1 MGRPWD
7 LSVVHS
13 LVVVTVLACVLCDP
27 SSLLS
32 DIPVSKPNE
41 GLSTASDTLAKEG
54 EAISLDGLSVEQL
67 KQAREHAEKR
77 QFEAE
82 VDRMMKIIVNS
93 LYKNKE
99 IFLRELISN
108 ASDALDKIRVL
119 SLTNNEVPDES
130 DEMRI
135 RIKANKDAR
144 TLHIIDTGIGMTE
157 AELTS
162 NLGTIAKSGTSEFLT
177 KISQSSTATEKSD
190 LIGQFG
196 VGFYSSFLV
205 LVVSKSDND
214 DQYIWESN
222 STSFV
227 VYKDPRGNTLK
238 RGTEIVLYLTEE
250 AEDYLQSETLK
261 EVVKKYSQFIDFPIY
276 VWSSRVESQAAEPEE
291 KEESKTADS
300 EASVEEESGKKS
312 ESKTVDKVVW
322 DWVRVNANKP
332 IWKRKPADVTDAE
345 YNDLFR
351 AYSNDNDD
359 PLAKIHF
366 SGEGNVLFSSIL
378 YIPKHLPSNIFQMH
392 STHSDRIKLYVRR
405 VYISDAAD
413 DLLPK
418 YLAFVFGIVDS
429 DELPLNVS
437 REMLQQNKLLK
448 LIKIRLVKKVL
459 QMISELSESQFKNF
473 WKEYSVN
480 IKLGIIDDLP
490 NRTKLS
496 KFLRFWT
503 SNSTENQSS
512 LADYVSRMKNGQED
526 IYYLTASSITEAK
539 SSPFVERLIKK
550 GYEVIYMIDPVDEYM
565 LQSLTEY
572 DKKKL
577 RNVAKGTIEIDK
589 SEEAKTRKEELD
601 KEFKPLLEWFKE
613 NLKEYVDKT
622 ALSERLL
629 NTPCA
634 LVANEFGWSGNMERI
649 MTAQAYQRGGDPSST
664 YYSTMKKVFE
674 INPRHPVMKK
684 LNVLIKTSK
693 DDPTIS
699 HTANLLFDVAVLRSG
714 FSVKNPVAFAERVES
729 VVKKSLDIDQ
739 SELLDEEPE
748 TDEESVTDE
757 VNKESIS
764 NEDST
769 NEKSEASSQIDIHSF
784 TDFYDNENNWK
795 MNKTETNQFSEFNLI
810 TESFEDS
817 ITPSFVTTSDCPTCR
832 RLLGC
837 SSRVHSH
844 QTDRN
849 PKVDQI
855 DNNENDD
862 QDEDEYNESET
873 TGMTN
878 DSGND
883 DDDDD
888 GEDKDDDFGKYLGVR
903 KLMAVKTTTP
913 TTSSKSKS
921 HSETATGHT
930 KNKKVPS
937 KTATHVKTISKT
949 PSSKLSE
956 SSKTKQPKDKP
967 SSSHHQQNQPDKL
980 KSSTLASS
988 KHAEDHH
995 SKKAV
1000 HKTVPSQDKLKT
1012 PVPTNKN
1019 PKQSTQKSKPVR
1031 IIGNINDHDCDGI
1044 PDDIDED
1051 IDNDGLLDRTQDS
1064 DWDGLLNHVDEDDD
1078 NDGIP
1083 DIEDEDSNGD
1093 GIPDCR
1099 SDVSDLKLKVR
1110 YKKKMRKVDSDFD
1123 GVPDDVDGD
1132 DDNDGIPDI
1141 MEDEDKDQIPD
1152 FLGLTRADFLKGVS
1166 TKELNRR
1173 MNKRGWFDHDCDGI
1187 PDNLDPDD
1195 DNDGY
1200 FDSKQD
1206 SDRDGML
1213 NEFDDD
1219 DDNDGIPDSEDL
1231 DANGDGIPDC
1241 IVKDSDGDHI
1251 PDHIDTDDDNDGIPD
1266 LQDPDHPNFDYLRD
1280 SDKDGIP
1287 DTLDMDDDNDG
1298 IPDSMDFDSDGDGS
1312 DDLFQDIDK
1321 DGVPDSVDDDMNND
1335 GIPDH
1340 KQDHDCDG
1348 IPDIVDP
1355 DDDNDGYFDT
1365 KQDSDN
1371 DGLLNE
1377 WDDDDDND
1385 GIPDVDDED
1394 SNGDGIID
1402 CQPHDSDN
1410 DGIPDHIDEDDDND
1424 GIPDQRDPDSM
1435 SFLLYKHKRFLEAI
1449 PAHIARQEANLLNV
1463 DLGDPNDKDCDGI
1476 PDHID
1481 NDLDNDGKI
1490 DRTQDSDMDGLLN
1503 HIDEDDDNDGIP
1515 DVLDP
1520 DANGDGIPDCRRDG
1534 GLHYKLVKSPSGL
1547 IKKVLRIREPTQEEQ
1562 HQAYMVNEAKRK
1574 LIRIRA
1580 KLREPLPK
1588 NTIQAIPSFDFNDN
1602 MNDNPDNHHNV
1613 NEIKSKIKSFNSK
1626 SVQSNINSK
1635 NEHTIKHHPNNKQEN
1650 GGNINS
1656 KKTSIQGV
1664 KSTGSPSLKQSNQQQ
1679 IPIKHIKE
1687 QNTVKLNNK
1696 QQNRKLAESLIPNEN
1711 TDSFYSLNKDILLN
1725 IHDMNDYPDHVSTP
1739 FDNFNDDNDDDDNE
1753 IENDQEVNLADTNLK
1768 SSIFGSFLL
1777 PGAEAGTTNEVTGSN
1792 RKNIKKTKQN
1802 EATQMKKVDK
1812 LKLKEKQKVNENDKR
1827 LHSTKN
1833 KQSCDVHSCQTTKNN
1848 QVKTH
1853 RKSHSI
1859 TNYLSS
1865 HHEDDH
1871 DDEDETSL
1879 DSDGDGIP
1887 DYMEDE
1893 NGDGIPDYLEDDDND
1908 GIPDH
1913 LESDSDGDGIPDYME
1928 DDDGDGIPNYLEDED
1943 ENGIPDYLEN
1953 SKQIKNQGKYKI
1965 NERPVRK
1972 HKNKETRTDDNK
1984 KNIIRYGK
1992 NNNKKIHSQERY
2004 SHHDHLE
2011 DDSDGDG
2018 IPDHQEDEDGDG
2030 IPDYLEDDDGDGIPN
2045 YLETSHLKRA
2055 SKLPKHIDRDGDGIP
2070 DHLEGDSD
2078 GDGIPDHQEDEDGD
2092 GIPDYLE
2099 DDDGDGIPN
2108 YLETSHLKR
2117 ASKLPKHIDRDGDGI
2132 PDHLE
2137 GDSDGDGIPDH
2148 QEDEDGDGIPDYLED
2163 DDGDGIPNYL
2173 ETSHL
2178 KRASKLPKHID
2189 RDGDG
2194 IPDHLEGDSD
2204 GDGIPDHQED
2214 EDGDGIPDYLEDDDG
2229 DGIPNYL
2236 ETSHLKRAS
2245 KLPKHIDRDGDGI
2258 PDHLEGDSDGD
2269 GIPDHQEDEDGD
2281 GIPDYLEDD
2290 DGDGIPNYLE
2300 TSHLKRASKLPKHI
2314 DRDGDGIPDHLEG
2327 DSDGDGIPDHQEDE
2341 DGDGI
2346 PDYLEDDDGDGIPNY
2361 LETSHLKRASKLP
2374 KHIDRDGD
2382 GIPDHLEGDS
2392 DGDGIPDHQEDEDGD
2407 GIPDYLEDDDG
2418 DGIPNYLENNGA
2430 ASIYLNF
2437 LRKSIMN
2444 LKSSDS
2450 KDNVIH
2456 DYLRGYTD
2464 GDGVPDYLRDSDND
2478 GVPDFMEDVDDDGTP
2493 NYIDV
2498 DSTGQ
2503 SLQHTISYKKH
2514 YDVNKNGIPDDLE
2527 SDQDGDG
2534 ILDFMED
2541 SDDDG
2546 IPDYLEDSDNDG
2558 FPNYLDDTFNSKRDI
2573 HLKFEDKNKNGI
2585 PDHLERDSDY
2595 DGVLDYLED
2604 SDRDGIPDYLE
2615 DTDADGTPDYMDED
2629 AVTQFSPRKI
2639 RHRGSGRKFADADRD
2654 GIPDHLEGDINQN
2667 NIIDY
2672 LEDLDNNSIPDYLED
2687 SDKDGIP
2694 DYLDEDANTKFSP
2707 KVLRSLKPARHYADI
2722 DGDYIPD
2729 HLEEDNDG
2737 DGIPDYQ
2744 EDSDSNGIPDYLE
2757 DSDGDGIPDYIDE
2770 DATTQFSPKKY
2781 RELRS
2786 SMKFED
2792 EDGDGI
2798 PDHLQG
2804 DSDGDGILDFLE
2816 DSDGDGLPDYLEDAD
2831 GDGIPDYLD
2840 EDANSQFS
2848 PKHFTDK
2855 NKDGIPD
2862 HLEGDSDGDGIPDYL
2877 EDTDQDGVPDYLE
2890 DSDNDGIPNYL
2901 DNDVVDVEVEAVIEA
2916 YDKDTNNNG
2925 MADYLE
2931 DWDGDGIP
2939 NYLEDEDHD
2948 GIVDFLDKQDNRLL
2962 RRLTKNKKSKFQNPN
2977 DKNANF
2983 IPDHVE
2989 DDLDGNGIPEF
3000 KQDSDGDGIPDY
3012 LDEDYFHHFL
3022 KESKKHTKKKRK
3034 ESKKSS
3040 SKIKA
3045 VPGIPD
3051 SLDHD
3056 ADSDGALKEKVA
3068 DRNNNGVPDNLEM
3081 KDSDNDGI
3089 PDDQG
3094 ISS

>member
-196 VGFYSSFLV
+196 VGFYSSFLVANKV

-589 SEEAKTRKEELD
+589 SEEAKTRKEELE

-684 LNVLIKTSK
+684 LNVLIKTYK

-769 NEKSEASSQIDIHSF
+769 NEKSEAPSQIDIHSF
-784 TDFYDNENNWK
+784 TDFFDNENNWK
-795 MNKTETNQFSEFNLI
+795 MNKTETNQFSEFNHI

-873 TGMTN
+873 TGMIN

-888 GEDKDDDFGKYLGVR
+888 GEDKDDDFGNYLGEKISESKIKSTFRHMRKLEEAKDNDDNGDVDNNAEYNECLSICASRHGKKLDLRHTLNLEDDDSRGEEDEDQLKESTTENKLVHNENKKQLPNLKNIPEIHKNKLKADVKALNKKLQISKDHLVKHNEPKSEKITEVQTTDELDDIDDDSDDSNDDDDDAGGGNKDYEDNIDDDQDDEDEKFADNYSDDNDTTKVLKPGCKKSIQEGQPSINENTNKKLSNDDVEDYDYDDSNDDNDNDDDTNEVGDDNENDNHDVNSQSNDDTSKGKDFKIDQHKNIKTTVDQFEDDEYDETDDFDPDNDIEEESEDDQPEDLDLEISPEEGYEDVDDPDYSDWIEADEELNPNWPGVR

-937 KTATHVKTISKT
+937 KTETHVKTISKT

-1206 SDRDGML
+1206 SDRDGIL

-1219 DDNDGIPDSEDL
+1219 DDNDGIPDSEDP

-1503 HIDEDDDNDGIP
+1503 HVDEDDDNDGIP

-1656 KKTSIQGV
+1656 KKTSIQGI

-1679 IPIKHIKE
+1679 IPTKHIKE

-1696 QQNRKLAESLIPNEN
+1696 QQNRKLAESVIPNEN

-1739 FDNFNDDNDDDDNE
+1739 FDNVNDDDDDDNE

-1777 PGAEAGTTNEVTGSN
+1777 PGAEAGAANEVTGSN
-1792 RKNIKKTKQN
+1792 RKNIKKMKQN

-1812 LKLKEKQKVNENDKR
+1812 LKLKEKQKVR
-1827 LHSTKN
+1827 
-1833 KQSCDVHSCQTTKNN
+1833 
-1848 QVKTH
+1848 
-1853 RKSHSI
+1853 RI
-1859 TNYLSS
+1859 T
-1865 HHEDDH
+1865 
-1871 DDEDETSL
+1871 
-1879 DSDGDGIP
+1879 
-1887 DYMEDE
+1887 
-1893 NGDGIPDYLEDDDND
+1893 
-1908 GIPDH
+1908 
-1913 LESDSDGDGIPDYME
+1913 
-1928 DDDGDGIPNYLEDED
+1928 
-1943 ENGIPDYLEN
+1943 
-1953 SKQIKNQGKYKI
+1953 
-1965 NERPVRK
+1965 
-1972 HKNKETRTDDNK
+1972 
-1984 KNIIRYGK
+1984 
-1992 NNNKKIHSQERY
+1992 
-2004 SHHDHLE
+2004 
-2011 DDSDGDG
+2011 
-2018 IPDHQEDEDGDG
+2018 
-2030 IPDYLEDDDGDGIPN
+2030 
-2045 YLETSHLKRA
+2045 
-2055 SKLPKHIDRDGDGIP
+2055 
-2070 DHLEGDSD
+2070 
-2078 GDGIPDHQEDEDGD
+2078 
-2092 GIPDYLE
+2092 
-2099 DDDGDGIPN
+2099 
-2108 YLETSHLKR
+2108 
-2117 ASKLPKHIDRDGDGI
+2117 
-2132 PDHLE
+2132 
-2137 GDSDGDGIPDH
+2137 
-2148 QEDEDGDGIPDYLED
+2148 
-2163 DDGDGIPNYL
+2163 
-2173 ETSHL
+2173 
-2178 KRASKLPKHID
+2178 
-2189 RDGDG
+2189 
-2194 IPDHLEGDSD
+2194 
-2204 GDGIPDHQED
+2204 
-2214 EDGDGIPDYLEDDDG
+2214 
-2229 DGIPNYL
+2229 
-2236 ETSHLKRAS
+2236 
-2245 KLPKHIDRDGDGI
+2245 
-2258 PDHLEGDSDGD
+2258 
-2269 GIPDHQEDEDGD
+2269 
-2281 GIPDYLEDD
+2281 
-2290 DGDGIPNYLE
+2290 
-2300 TSHLKRASKLPKHI
+2300 
-2314 DRDGDGIPDHLEG
+2314 
-2327 DSDGDGIPDHQEDE
+2327 
-2341 DGDGI
+2341 
-2346 PDYLEDDDGDGIPNY
+2346 
-2361 LETSHLKRASKLP
+2361 
-2374 KHIDRDGD
+2374 
-2382 GIPDHLEGDS
+2382 
-2392 DGDGIPDHQEDEDGD
+2392 
-2407 GIPDYLEDDDG
+2407 
-2418 DGIPNYLENNGA
+2418 
-2430 ASIYLNF
+2430 
-2437 LRKSIMN
+2437 
-2444 LKSSDS
+2444 
-2450 KDNVIH
+2450 
-2456 DYLRGYTD
+2456 
-2464 GDGVPDYLRDSDND
+2464 
-2478 GVPDFMEDVDDDGTP
+2478 
-2493 NYIDV
+2493 
-2498 DSTGQ
+2498 
-2503 SLQHTISYKKH
+2503 
-2514 YDVNKNGIPDDLE
+2514 
-2527 SDQDGDG
+2527 
-2534 ILDFMED
+2534 
-2541 SDDDG
+2541 
-2546 IPDYLEDSDNDG
+2546 
-2558 FPNYLDDTFNSKRDI
+2558 
-2573 HLKFEDKNKNGI
+2573 
-2585 PDHLERDSDY
+2585 
-2595 DGVLDYLED
+2595 
-2604 SDRDGIPDYLE
+2604 
-2615 DTDADGTPDYMDED
+2615 
-2629 AVTQFSPRKI
+2629 
-2639 RHRGSGRKFADADRD
+2639 
-2654 GIPDHLEGDINQN
+2654 
-2667 NIIDY
+2667 
-2672 LEDLDNNSIPDYLED
+2672 
-2687 SDKDGIP
+2687 
-2694 DYLDEDANTKFSP
+2694 
-2707 KVLRSLKPARHYADI
+2707 
-2722 DGDYIPD
+2722 
-2729 HLEEDNDG
+2729 
-2737 DGIPDYQ
+2737 
-2744 EDSDSNGIPDYLE
+2744 
-2757 DSDGDGIPDYIDE
+2757 
-2770 DATTQFSPKKY
+2770 
-2781 RELRS
+2781 
-2786 SMKFED
+2786 
-2792 EDGDGI
+2792 
-2798 PDHLQG
+2798 
-2804 DSDGDGILDFLE
+2804 
-2816 DSDGDGLPDYLEDAD
+2816 
-2831 GDGIPDYLD
+2831 
-2840 EDANSQFS
+2840 
-2848 PKHFTDK
+2848 
-2855 NKDGIPD
+2855 
-2862 HLEGDSDGDGIPDYL
+2862 
-2877 EDTDQDGVPDYLE
+2877 
-2890 DSDNDGIPNYL
+2890 
-2901 DNDVVDVEVEAVIEA
+2901 
-2916 YDKDTNNNG
+2916 
-2925 MADYLE
+2925 
-2931 DWDGDGIP
+2931 
-2939 NYLEDEDHD
+2939 
-2948 GIVDFLDKQDNRLL
+2948 
-2962 RRLTKNKKSKFQNPN
+2962 
-2977 DKNANF
+2977 
-2983 IPDHVE
+2983 
-2989 DDLDGNGIPEF
+2989 
-3000 KQDSDGDGIPDY
+3000 
-3012 LDEDYFHHFL
+3012 
-3022 KESKKHTKKKRK
+3022 
-3034 ESKKSS
+3034 
-3040 SKIKA
+3040 
-3045 VPGIPD
+3045 
-3051 SLDHD
+3051 
-3056 ADSDGALKEKVA
+3056 
-3068 DRNNNGVPDNLEM
+3068 
-3081 KDSDNDGI
+3081 
-3089 PDDQG
+3089 
-3094 ISS
+3094 

>member
-7 LSVVHS
+7 LSLVLS
-13 LVVVTVLACVLCDP
+13 LVVVTVLACVFCDP

-32 DIPVSKPNE
+32 DIPVSRPNE
-41 GLSTASDTLAKEG
+41 GLSTASDTLTKEG

-108 ASDALDKIRVL
+108 ASDALDKVRVL
-119 SLTNNEVPDES
+119 SLTNNEMLNES
-130 DEMRI
+130 DEMSI

-177 KISQSSTATEKSD
+177 KIAQTNTASEKSD

-205 LVVSKSDND
+205 ANKVLVVSKSDND
-214 DQYIWESN
+214 DQHIWESN

-250 AEDYLQSETLK
+250 AEDYLQPETLK
-261 EVVKKYSQFIDFPIY
+261 EVVKKYSQFINFPIY
-276 VWSSRVESQAAEPEE
+276 VWSSRVESKVVDTEE
-291 KEESKTADS
+291 KEDSKTADS

-312 ESKTVDKVVW
+312 EGKTVENVVW

-332 IWKRKPADVTDAE
+332 IWKRKPTDVTDKE
-345 YNDLFR
+345 YNELFR

-366 SGEGNVLFSSIL
+366 SGEGDVLFSSIL
-378 YIPKHLPSNIFQMH
+378 YIPKHPPTNIFQMH
-392 STHSDRIKLYVRR
+392 NTHSDRIKLYVRR
-405 VYISDAAD
+405 VYISDAAE

-448 LIKIRLVKKVL
+448 MIKKRLVKKVI

-526 IYYLTASSITEAK
+526 IYYLTAASIAEAK

-577 RNVAKGTIEIDK
+577 RNVAKGTIELDK
-589 SEEAKTRKEELD
+589 SEEAKTRKEELE

-622 ALSERLL
+622 ALSERLS

-649 MTAQAYQRGGDPSST
+649 MTAQAYQRGGDASST

-684 LNVLIKTSK
+684 LNVLIKTNK

-739 SELLDEEPE
+739 NELLDEEPE
-748 TDEESVTDE
+748 TDESEKSVTDE

-769 NEKSEASSQIDIHSF
+769 KEKSEASSQIDIHGV
-784 TDFYDNENNWK
+784 TEFYDNENNWTL
-795 MNKTETNQFSEFNLI
+795 NKTETNQFLEDNQI
-810 TESFEDS
+810 IESFENN
-817 ITPSFVTTSDCPTCR
+817 ITPDLLITSDCPTCR

-837 SSRVHSH
+837 SSRIHGH

-849 PKVDQI
+849 SKVDQI
-855 DNNENDD
+855 DNNVDD
-862 QDEDEYNESET
+862 DKDEDDYNESET
-873 TGMTN
+873 TEMTN
-878 DSGND
+878 DSDNDD

-888 GEDKDDDFGKYLGVR
+888 GEDKDDDPRNYLGVR
-903 KLMAVKTTTP
+903 KLMAVKTTT
-913 TTSSKSKS
+913 TTPSKSKS
-921 HSETATGHT
+921 HSETTNGHT
-930 KNKKVPS
+930 KNKKVSS
-937 KTATHVKTISKT
+937 KTATNVKTISKT

-956 SSKTKQPKDKP
+956 NSKTKQSKDKP
-967 SSSHHQQNQPDKL
+967 SSTHHQQNQPDKL
-980 KSSTLASS
+980 KSSTLTSS
-988 KHAEDHH
+988 KHTEDHH
-995 SKKAV
+995 SKKAA

-1012 PVPTNKN
+1012 PVTTNTNSKS
-1019 PKQSTQKSKPVR
+1019 STQKPKPAR

-1083 DIEDEDSNGD
+1083 DIEDEDANGD

-1110 YKKKMRKVDSDFD
+1110 YKKKMRKIDSDFD

-1152 FLGLTRADFLKGVS
+1152 FLGLTRAD
-1166 TKELNRR
+1166 
-1173 MNKRGWFDHDCDGI
+1173 
-1187 PDNLDPDD
+1187 
-1195 DNDGY
+1195 Y
-1200 FDSKQD
+1200 
-1206 SDRDGML
+1206 SDRDGIL

-1219 DDNDGIPDSEDL
+1219 DDNDGIPDSEDP
-1231 DANGDGIPDC
+1231 DSNGDGIPDC
-1241 IVKDSDGDHI
+1241 IV
-1251 PDHIDTDDDNDGIPD
+1251 
-1266 LQDPDHPNFDYLRD
+1266 
-1280 SDKDGIP
+1280 KDGIP

-1365 KQDSDN
+1365 KQGFQRWSSLDRLIN
-1371 DGLLNE
+1371 AIMKILVRT
-1377 WDDDDDND
+1377 
-1385 GIPDVDDED
+1385 VDDED

-1503 HIDEDDDNDGIP
+1503 HVDEDDDNDGIP

-1562 HQAYMVNEAKRK
+1562 HQAYIVNEAKRK

-1602 MNDNPDNHHNV
+1602 MNDNPDHHNNQHQNA
-1613 NEIKSKIKSFNSK
+1613 NELKSKTKSVNSK

-1635 NEHTIKHHPNNKQEN
+1635 NQNNIKHNSNNKQEN
-1650 GGNINS
+1650 GGNQNS
-1656 KKTSIQGV
+1656 KKTSKEGI

-1679 IPIKHIKE
+1679 LPIKHVKE

-1696 QQNRKLAESLIPNEN
+1696 QQNRKLAESFTPNEN
-1711 TDSFYSLNKDILLN
+1711 TDSFYSLNEDILLN
-1725 IHDMNDYPDHVSTP
+1725 IHDMNHDDDHVTTP
-1739 FDNFNDDNDDDDNE
+1739 LDNVNDDDDDDG

-1768 SSIFGSFLL
+1768 TSIFGSFLL
-1777 PGAEAGTTNEVTGSN
+1777 PGAEASTTDEVTGLHK
-1792 RKNIKKTKQN
+1792 KNIKKMKQN
-1802 EATQMKKVDK
+1802 EAIKMKPTDK
-1812 LKLKEKQKVNENDKR
+1812 LKSKEKQKVNVNNKR
-1827 LHSTKN
+1827 LHSAKN

-1848 QVKTH
+1848 QQKKIH

-1859 TNYLSS
+1859 TNYLSR
-1865 HHEDDH
+1865 HDEGDH

-1928 DDDGDGIPNYLEDED
+1928 DDDGDGVPNYLEDED
-1943 ENGIPDYLEN
+1943 E
-1953 SKQIKNQGKYKI
+1953 
-1965 NERPVRK
+1965 
-1972 HKNKETRTDDNK
+1972 
-1984 KNIIRYGK
+1984 
-1992 NNNKKIHSQERY
+1992 
-2004 SHHDHLE
+2004 
-2011 DDSDGDG
+2011 
-2018 IPDHQEDEDGDG
+2018 DG
-2030 IPDYLEDDDGDGIPN
+2030 IPDYMENCKNSKNKDDDD
-2045 YLETSHLKRA
+2045 
-2055 SKLPKHIDRDGDGIP
+2055 
-2070 DHLEGDSD
+2070 
-2078 GDGIPDHQEDEDGD
+2078 
-2092 GIPDYLE
+2092 
-2099 DDDGDGIPN
+2099 
-2108 YLETSHLKR
+2108 
-2117 ASKLPKHIDRDGDGI
+2117 
-2132 PDHLE
+2132 
-2137 GDSDGDGIPDH
+2137 
-2148 QEDEDGDGIPDYLED
+2148 
-2163 DDGDGIPNYL
+2163 
-2173 ETSHL
+2173 
-2178 KRASKLPKHID
+2178 
-2189 RDGDG
+2189 
-2194 IPDHLEGDSD
+2194 
-2204 GDGIPDHQED
+2204 
-2214 EDGDGIPDYLEDDDG
+2214 
-2229 DGIPNYL
+2229 
-2236 ETSHLKRAS
+2236 
-2245 KLPKHIDRDGDGI
+2245 
-2258 PDHLEGDSDGD
+2258 
-2269 GIPDHQEDEDGD
+2269 
-2281 GIPDYLEDD
+2281 
-2290 DGDGIPNYLE
+2290 
-2300 TSHLKRASKLPKHI
+2300 
-2314 DRDGDGIPDHLEG
+2314 
-2327 DSDGDGIPDHQEDE
+2327 
-2341 DGDGI
+2341 
-2346 PDYLEDDDGDGIPNY
+2346 
-2361 LETSHLKRASKLP
+2361 
-2374 KHIDRDGD
+2374 
-2382 GIPDHLEGDS
+2382 
-2392 DGDGIPDHQEDEDGD
+2392 
-2407 GIPDYLEDDDG
+2407 
-2418 DGIPNYLENNGA
+2418 
-2430 ASIYLNF
+2430 
-2437 LRKSIMN
+2437 
-2444 LKSSDS
+2444 
-2450 KDNVIH
+2450 
-2456 DYLRGYTD
+2456 
-2464 GDGVPDYLRDSDND
+2464 DND
-2478 GVPDFMEDVDDDGTP
+2478 GV
-2493 NYIDV
+2493 
-2498 DSTGQ
+2498 
-2503 SLQHTISYKKH
+2503 K
-2514 YDVNKNGIPDDLE
+2514 
-2527 SDQDGDG
+2527 
-2534 ILDFMED
+2534 
-2541 SDDDG
+2541 
-2546 IPDYLEDSDNDG
+2546 DY
-2558 FPNYLDDTFNSKRDI
+2558 
-2573 HLKFEDKNKNGI
+2573 HEDKNVNQKLDI
-2585 PDHLERDSDY
+2585 LEAK
-2595 DGVLDYLED
+2595 
-2604 SDRDGIPDYLE
+2604 
-2615 DTDADGTPDYMDED
+2615 DT
-2629 AVTQFSPRKI
+2629 
-2639 RHRGSGRKFADADRD
+2639 
-2654 GIPDHLEGDINQN
+2654 
-2667 NIIDY
+2667 
-2672 LEDLDNNSIPDYLED
+2672 
-2687 SDKDGIP
+2687 
-2694 DYLDEDANTKFSP
+2694 
-2707 KVLRSLKPARHYADI
+2707 
-2722 DGDYIPD
+2722 
-2729 HLEEDNDG
+2729 
-2737 DGIPDYQ
+2737 
-2744 EDSDSNGIPDYLE
+2744 
-2757 DSDGDGIPDYIDE
+2757 
-2770 DATTQFSPKKY
+2770 
-2781 RELRS
+2781 
-2786 SMKFED
+2786 
-2792 EDGDGI
+2792 
-2798 PDHLQG
+2798 
-2804 DSDGDGILDFLE
+2804 
-2816 DSDGDGLPDYLEDAD
+2816 D

-2840 EDANSQFS
+2840 D
-2848 PKHFTDK
+2848 D
-2855 NKDGIPD
+2855 D
-2862 HLEGDSDGDGIPDYL
+2862 DGDGIPDC
-2877 EDTDQDGVPDYLE
+2877 DDDD
-2890 DSDNDGIPNYL
+2890 D
-2901 DNDVVDVEVEAVIEA
+2901 
-2916 YDKDTNNNG
+2916 
-2925 MADYLE
+2925 
-2931 DWDGDGIP
+2931 DGDGI
-2939 NYLEDEDHD
+2939 LDTDEDE
-2948 GIVDFLDKQDNRLL
+2948 NR
-2962 RRLTKNKKSKFQNPN
+2962 NK
-2977 DKNANF
+2977 
-2983 IPDHVE
+2983 IPDHLETE
-2989 DDLDGNGIPEF
+2989 DTDGDGIIDLLDTDDDNDDIPDYLDS
-3000 KQDSDGDGIPDY
+3000 DSDGDGTD
-3012 LDEDYFHHFL
+3012 D
-3022 KESKKHTKKKRK
+3022 KKHDRDRHKTTNSKETDKKNKETKTIAHSSSPKSQPQGH
-3034 ESKKSS
+3034 SKSKSS
-3040 SKIKA
+3040 PRKTKE
-3045 VPGIPD
+3045 
-3051 SLDHD
+3051 DHD
-3056 ADSDGALKEKVA
+3056 NEDSSI
-3068 DRNNNGVPDNLEM
+3068 N
-3081 KDSDNDGI
+3081 SDND
-3089 PDDQG
+3089 DDDDNNEDEDDDDG
-3094 ISS
+3094 ENDGKPMTKTRSIVLSILKRIENIFGVEDDDSGHDTEEDDSLEEIHDH

>member
-13 LVVVTVLACVLCDP
+13 LVVATVLACVLCDP

-32 DIPVSKPNE
+32 DIPVSRPNE

-119 SLTNNEVPDES
+119 SLTNNEVLNES
-130 DEMRI
+130 DEMSI

-177 KISQSSTATEKSD
+177 KIAQTNTATEKSD

-205 LVVSKSDND
+205 ANKVLVVSKSDND
-214 DQYIWESN
+214 DQHIWESN

-250 AEDYLQSETLK
+250 AEDYLQPETLK
-261 EVVKKYSQFIDFPIY
+261 EVVKKYSQFINFPIY
-276 VWSSRVESQAAEPEE
+276 VWSSRVESQVVEPEE
-291 KEESKTADS
+291 QEESKTADS

-332 IWKRKPADVTDAE
+332 IWKRKPADVTDEE

-366 SGEGNVLFSSIL
+366 SGEGDVLFSSIL

-448 LIKIRLVKKVL
+448 MIKKRLVKKVI
-459 QMISELSESQFKNF
+459 QMISELPESQFKNF

-577 RNVAKGTIEIDK
+577 RNVAKGTIELDK
-589 SEEAKTRKEELD
+589 SEEAKTRKEELE

-622 ALSERLL
+622 ALSERLS

-649 MTAQAYQRGGDPSST
+649 MTAQAYQRGGDPSSN

-684 LNVLIKTSK
+684 LNVLIKTNK

-739 SELLDEEPE
+739 NELLDEEPE
-748 TDEESVTDE
+748 TDEESVKEE
-757 VNKESIS
+757 VNKESTS

-769 NEKSEASSQIDIHSF
+769 DEKSEASSQIDIHSL
-784 TDFYDNENNWK
+784 TDFYDNENYWK
-795 MNKTETNQFSEFNLI
+795 MNKTETNQFLESNQI
-810 TESFEDS
+810 IESFENS

-844 QTDRN
+844 QTNRN
-849 PKVDQI
+849 SKVDQI

-862 QDEDEYNESET
+862 NDEDDYNESET

-878 DSGND
+878 DSNN

-888 GEDKDDDFGKYLGVR
+888 GEDEDDDFGNYLGEKISESKIKSTFRHMRKLEESKDNDDNGDIDNNTEYNECLSICAYRHGKKLDLRHTPNLEDDSKGEEDEDQLKESTTENKLVQNENKKQLPNLKNIPEIHKNKLEADVKALNEKLQISKDHLVKHNEPKSEKITKVQNTDELDDIDEDDNDDSNDDDNNDYKDDIDVDQDDEDEKFVDNYSNDNDKQDTIKVLKPGCKKSIQKGQLSIDDNTNKKLSNNDVEDYDYDDSNDDDNNDNDDEDIDEVGEDNENDNHDVNSQSNDVPSKGKDFNIDQHKNIKTTVDQYEDDEYDETDDDFDPDNDIEEESEDDQPEDLDLEISPEEGYEDVDDPDYSDWIEADEELNPNWPGVR

-913 TTSSKSKS
+913 TASSKSKS
-921 HSETATGHT
+921 HLETATGHT

-949 PSSKLSE
+949 SSKLSE
-956 SSKTKQPKDKP
+956 SSKTKQSKDKP
-967 SSSHHQQNQPDKL
+967 STHHQQNQPDKL

-995 SKKAV
+995 SKKAA
-1000 HKTVPSQDKLKT
+1000 HKTVPSQDKSKT
-1012 PVPTNKN
+1012 SVPTNTNSKS
-1019 PKQSTQKSKPVR
+1019 PPQKSKPVR
-1031 IIGNINDHDCDGI
+1031 VIGNINDHDCDGI

-1083 DIEDEDSNGD
+1083 DIEDEDANGD

-1206 SDRDGML
+1206 SDRDGIL

-1231 DANGDGIPDC
+1231 DSNGDGTPDC

-1280 SDKDGIP
+1280 SDRDGIP

-1520 DANGDGIPDCRRDG
+1520 DANGDGVPDCRRDG

-1588 NTIQAIPSFDFNDN
+1588 NTIQEIPSFDFNDN
-1602 MNDNPDNHHNV
+1602 MNDNPDNHNV
-1613 NEIKSKIKSFNSK
+1613 DEIKSKIKSFNSK

-1635 NEHTIKHHPNNKQEN
+1635 NEHTIKHSPNNKQEN
-1650 GGNINS
+1650 GGSINS
-1656 KKTSIQGV
+1656 KKASIQGI

-1687 QNTVKLNNK
+1687 QNTVKSNNK
-1696 QQNRKLAESLIPNEN
+1696 QQNRKLAESLTSNEN

-1725 IHDMNDYPDHVSTP
+1725 IHDINDYPDHVSAP
-1739 FDNFNDDNDDDDNE
+1739 FDNVDDDDDDNE

-1768 SSIFGSFLL
+1768 TSIFGSFLL
-1777 PGAEAGTTNEVTGSN
+1777 PGAEAGTADEVTGLHK
-1792 RKNIKKTKQN
+1792 KNIKKMKQN
-1802 EATQMKKVDK
+1802 EATQTKQVDK

-1833 KQSCDVHSCQTTKNN
+1833 KQSCDVHSCQPTKNN
-1848 QVKTH
+1848 QQMKTH

-1859 TNYLSS
+1859 TNYLSR
-1865 HHEDDH
+1865 HDEDDH

-1943 ENGIPDYLEN
+1943 
-1953 SKQIKNQGKYKI
+1953 
-1965 NERPVRK
+1965 
-1972 HKNKETRTDDNK
+1972 
-1984 KNIIRYGK
+1984 
-1992 NNNKKIHSQERY
+1992 
-2004 SHHDHLE
+2004 
-2011 DDSDGDG
+2011 
-2018 IPDHQEDEDGDG
+2018 GDG
-2030 IPDYLEDDDGDGIPN
+2030 IPDYLEN
-2045 YLETSHLKRA
+2045 CK
-2055 SKLPKHIDRDGDGIP
+2055 
-2070 DHLEGDSD
+2070 
-2078 GDGIPDHQEDEDGD
+2078 
-2092 GIPDYLE
+2092 
-2099 DDDGDGIPN
+2099 
-2108 YLETSHLKR
+2108 
-2117 ASKLPKHIDRDGDGI
+2117 
-2132 PDHLE
+2132 
-2137 GDSDGDGIPDH
+2137 
-2148 QEDEDGDGIPDYLED
+2148 
-2163 DDGDGIPNYL
+2163 
-2173 ETSHL
+2173 
-2178 KRASKLPKHID
+2178 
-2189 RDGDG
+2189 
-2194 IPDHLEGDSD
+2194 
-2204 GDGIPDHQED
+2204 
-2214 EDGDGIPDYLEDDDG
+2214 
-2229 DGIPNYL
+2229 
-2236 ETSHLKRAS
+2236 
-2245 KLPKHIDRDGDGI
+2245 
-2258 PDHLEGDSDGD
+2258 
-2269 GIPDHQEDEDGD
+2269 
-2281 GIPDYLEDD
+2281 
-2290 DGDGIPNYLE
+2290 
-2300 TSHLKRASKLPKHI
+2300 
-2314 DRDGDGIPDHLEG
+2314 
-2327 DSDGDGIPDHQEDE
+2327 
-2341 DGDGI
+2341 
-2346 PDYLEDDDGDGIPNY
+2346 
-2361 LETSHLKRASKLP
+2361 
-2374 KHIDRDGD
+2374 
-2382 GIPDHLEGDS
+2382 
-2392 DGDGIPDHQEDEDGD
+2392 
-2407 GIPDYLEDDDG
+2407 
-2418 DGIPNYLENNGA
+2418 
-2430 ASIYLNF
+2430 
-2437 LRKSIMN
+2437 
-2444 LKSSDS
+2444 
-2450 KDNVIH
+2450 
-2456 DYLRGYTD
+2456 
-2464 GDGVPDYLRDSDND
+2464 
-2478 GVPDFMEDVDDDGTP
+2478 
-2493 NYIDV
+2493 
-2498 DSTGQ
+2498 
-2503 SLQHTISYKKH
+2503 
-2514 YDVNKNGIPDDLE
+2514 
-2527 SDQDGDG
+2527 
-2534 ILDFMED
+2534 
-2541 SDDDG
+2541 
-2546 IPDYLEDSDNDG
+2546 
-2558 FPNYLDDTFNSKRDI
+2558 NSK
-2573 HLKFEDKNKNGI
+2573 
-2585 PDHLERDSDY
+2585 
-2595 DGVLDYLED
+2595 
-2604 SDRDGIPDYLE
+2604 
-2615 DTDADGTPDYMDED
+2615 
-2629 AVTQFSPRKI
+2629 
-2639 RHRGSGRKFADADRD
+2639 
-2654 GIPDHLEGDINQN
+2654 NQ
-2667 NIIDY
+2667 
-2672 LEDLDNNSIPDYLED
+2672 
-2687 SDKDGIP
+2687 
-2694 DYLDEDANTKFSP
+2694 
-2707 KVLRSLKPARHYADI
+2707 
-2722 DGDYIPD
+2722 
-2729 HLEEDNDG
+2729 
-2737 DGIPDYQ
+2737 
-2744 EDSDSNGIPDYLE
+2744 
-2757 DSDGDGIPDYIDE
+2757 
-2770 DATTQFSPKKY
+2770 
-2781 RELRS
+2781 
-2786 SMKFED
+2786 
-2792 EDGDGI
+2792 
-2798 PDHLQG
+2798 
-2804 DSDGDGILDFLE
+2804 
-2816 DSDGDGLPDYLEDAD
+2816 
-2831 GDGIPDYLD
+2831 
-2840 EDANSQFS
+2840 
-2848 PKHFTDK
+2848 
-2855 NKDGIPD
+2855 
-2862 HLEGDSDGDGIPDYL
+2862 
-2877 EDTDQDGVPDYLE
+2877 
-2890 DSDNDGIPNYL
+2890 
-2901 DNDVVDVEVEAVIEA
+2901 
-2916 YDKDTNNNG
+2916 
-2925 MADYLE
+2925 
-2931 DWDGDGIP
+2931 
-2939 NYLEDEDHD
+2939 
-2948 GIVDFLDKQDNRLL
+2948 
-2962 RRLTKNKKSKFQNPN
+2962 
-2977 DKNANF
+2977 
-2983 IPDHVE
+2983 
-2989 DDLDGNGIPEF
+2989 
-3000 KQDSDGDGIPDY
+3000 
-3012 LDEDYFHHFL
+3012 
-3022 KESKKHTKKKRK
+3022 
-3034 ESKKSS
+3034 
-3040 SKIKA
+3040 
-3045 VPGIPD
+3045 
-3051 SLDHD
+3051 
-3056 ADSDGALKEKVA
+3056 VA
-3068 DRNNNGVPDNLEM
+3068 DRNNNGIPDNLEM

-3089 PDDQG
+3089 IDLYDDDDDNDGIPDDQDDDDDNDG
-3094 ISS
+3094 IKDYHEDQNGNQKLDILEAKDTDGDGIPDYLDDDDDGDGIPDCDDDDDDGDGILDIDEDENRNKIPDHLETEDTDGDGVIDLLDTDDDNDNIPDYLDSDSDGDGIDDKKQDRNRHKTTNPKETIKKNKETKTMVHSSSPKSQLPGHSKSKALPKKTTQDYDNEDSEKTDDDYNNKKLSKKKDSGINSDNDDDDDNDEDEDDDDEADDSKPMTKTRSIVLSILKRIENIFGVEDDDGDHDAEEDDSHEEIHDH

>member
-7 LSVVHS
+7 LSLVLS
-13 LVVVTVLACVLCDP
+13 LVVVTVLACVFCDP

-32 DIPVSKPNE
+32 DIPVSRPNE
-41 GLSTASDTLAKEG
+41 GLSTASDTLTKEG

-108 ASDALDKIRVL
+108 ASDALDKVRVL
-119 SLTNNEVPDES
+119 SLTNNEMLNES
-130 DEMRI
+130 DEMSI
-135 RIKANKDAR
+135 RIKANKDSR

-177 KISQSSTATEKSD
+177 KIAQTNTASEKSD

-205 LVVSKSDND
+205 ANKVLVVSKSDND
-214 DQYIWESN
+214 DQHIWESN

-250 AEDYLQSETLK
+250 AEDYLQPETLK
-261 EVVKKYSQFIDFPIY
+261 EVVKKYSQFINFPIY
-276 VWSSRVESQAAEPEE
+276 VWSSRVESKVVDTEE
-291 KEESKTADS
+291 KEDSKTADS

-312 ESKTVDKVVW
+312 EGKTVENVVW

-332 IWKRKPADVTDAE
+332 IWKRKPADVTDEE
-345 YNDLFR
+345 YNELFR

-366 SGEGNVLFSSIL
+366 SGEGDVLFSSIL
-378 YIPKHLPSNIFQMH
+378 YIPKHPPTNIFQMH
-392 STHSDRIKLYVRR
+392 NTHNDRIKLYVRR
-405 VYISDAAD
+405 VYISDAAE

-448 LIKIRLVKKVL
+448 MIKKRLVKKVI

-526 IYYLTASSITEAK
+526 IYYLTAASITEAK

-550 GYEVIYMIDPVDEYM
+550 GYEVIYMVDPVDEYM

-577 RNVAKGTIEIDK
+577 RNVAKGTIELDK
-589 SEEAKTRKEELD
+589 SEEAKTRKEELE

-622 ALSERLL
+622 ALSERLS

-649 MTAQAYQRGGDPSST
+649 MTAQAYQRGGDASST

-684 LNVLIKTSK
+684 LNVLIKTNK

-739 SELLDEEPE
+739 NELLDEEPE
-748 TDEESVTDE
+748 TDESEKSVTDE

-769 NEKSEASSQIDIHSF
+769 KEKSEASSQIDIHGV
-784 TDFYDNENNWK
+784 TEFYDNENNWTL
-795 MNKTETNQFSEFNLI
+795 NKTETNQFLEDNQI
-810 TESFEDS
+810 IESFENN
-817 ITPSFVTTSDCPTCR
+817 ITPDLLITSDCPTCR

-849 PKVDQI
+849 SKVDQI
-855 DNNENDD
+855 DN
-862 QDEDEYNESET
+862 DEDDDKDEDDYNESET
-873 TGMTN
+873 TEMTN
-878 DSGND
+878 DSDNDDDDDEEDKDDDPGNYLGEKISESKIKSTFRHMRKLEESKDNDNNGDVENNTGYHECLSICASRHGKKLYLRHTPNSEDDDSKGEDEDQLKVSTLVSTTENKLVHNENKKQLSNLKNIPEIHKNKLEADVKTLNNKLQISKEQHVKYNEPESEKFKNIQKSDELYDIDEDDNDDSNDDDND

-888 GEDKDDDFGKYLGVR
+888 DGNKDHEDDADDDQEDENEKLADNYSDDNDKHHTNKVLKPGYKKFIQNGQPPLHKTTKKKLSNDDVEDYDYDDSNDDDNNDDDDGDDDTDEIDDDNENDDDDVHNQSNDVTSNKKVSKIDQHKNIKTTVDQFEDDEYDETDDLDPDNDIEEESEDDQPEDLDLEISPEEGYEDVDDPDYSDWIEADEELNPNWPGVR
-903 KLMAVKTTTP
+903 KLMAVKTTT
-913 TTSSKSKS
+913 TTPSKSKS
-921 HSETATGHT
+921 HSETTNGHT

-937 KTATHVKTISKT
+937 KTATNVKTISKT

-956 SSKTKQPKDKP
+956 NSKTKQSKDKP
-967 SSSHHQQNQPDKL
+967 SSTHHQQNQPDKL
-980 KSSTLASS
+980 KSSTLTSS
-988 KHAEDHH
+988 KHTEDHH
-995 SKKAV
+995 SKKAA

-1012 PVPTNKN
+1012 PVTTNTNSKS
-1019 PKQSTQKSKPVR
+1019 STQKPKPAR

-1064 DWDGLLNHVDEDDD
+1064 DWDGLLNHIDEDDD

-1083 DIEDEDSNGD
+1083 DIEDEDANGD

-1110 YKKKMRKVDSDFD
+1110 YKKKMRKIDSDFD

-1132 DDNDGIPDI
+1132 DDDDGIPDI

-1206 SDRDGML
+1206 SDRDGIL

-1219 DDNDGIPDSEDL
+1219 DDNDGIPDSEDP
-1231 DANGDGIPDC
+1231 DSNGDGIPDC

-1503 HIDEDDDNDGIP
+1503 HVDEDDDNDGIP

-1562 HQAYMVNEAKRK
+1562 HQAYIVNEAKRK

-1602 MNDNPDNHHNV
+1602 MNDNPDHHNNQHHNV
-1613 NEIKSKIKSFNSK
+1613 NELKSKTKSVNSK

-1635 NEHTIKHHPNNKQEN
+1635 NQNNIKHNSNNKQEN
-1650 GGNINS
+1650 GGNQNS
-1656 KKTSIQGV
+1656 KKTSKQGI

-1679 IPIKHIKE
+1679 LPIKHVKE

-1696 QQNRKLAESLIPNEN
+1696 QQNRKLAESFTPNEN
-1711 TDSFYSLNKDILLN
+1711 TDSFYSLNEDILLN
-1725 IHDMNDYPDHVSTP
+1725 IHDMNHDDDHVTTP
-1739 FDNFNDDNDDDDNE
+1739 LDNVNDDDDDDG

-1768 SSIFGSFLL
+1768 TSIFGSFLL
-1777 PGAEAGTTNEVTGSN
+1777 PGAEASTTDEVTGLHK
-1792 RKNIKKTKQN
+1792 KNIKKTKQN
-1802 EATQMKKVDK
+1802 EAIKMKPTDK
-1812 LKLKEKQKVNENDKR
+1812 LKSKEKQKVNVNNKR
-1827 LHSTKN
+1827 LHSAKN

-1848 QVKTH
+1848 QQEKIH

-1859 TNYLSS
+1859 TNYLSR
-1865 HHEDDH
+1865 HDEGDH

-1928 DDDGDGIPNYLEDED
+1928 DDDGDGVPNYLEDED
-1943 ENGIPDYLEN
+1943 E
-1953 SKQIKNQGKYKI
+1953 
-1965 NERPVRK
+1965 
-1972 HKNKETRTDDNK
+1972 
-1984 KNIIRYGK
+1984 
-1992 NNNKKIHSQERY
+1992 
-2004 SHHDHLE
+2004 
-2011 DDSDGDG
+2011 
-2018 IPDHQEDEDGDG
+2018 DG
-2030 IPDYLEDDDGDGIPN
+2030 IPDYM
-2045 YLETSHLKRA
+2045 
-2055 SKLPKHIDRDGDGIP
+2055 
-2070 DHLEGDSD
+2070 
-2078 GDGIPDHQEDEDGD
+2078 
-2092 GIPDYLE
+2092 
-2099 DDDGDGIPN
+2099 
-2108 YLETSHLKR
+2108 
-2117 ASKLPKHIDRDGDGI
+2117 
-2132 PDHLE
+2132 
-2137 GDSDGDGIPDH
+2137 
-2148 QEDEDGDGIPDYLED
+2148 
-2163 DDGDGIPNYL
+2163 
-2173 ETSHL
+2173 
-2178 KRASKLPKHID
+2178 
-2189 RDGDG
+2189 
-2194 IPDHLEGDSD
+2194 
-2204 GDGIPDHQED
+2204 
-2214 EDGDGIPDYLEDDDG
+2214 
-2229 DGIPNYL
+2229 
-2236 ETSHLKRAS
+2236 
-2245 KLPKHIDRDGDGI
+2245 
-2258 PDHLEGDSDGD
+2258 
-2269 GIPDHQEDEDGD
+2269 
-2281 GIPDYLEDD
+2281 
-2290 DGDGIPNYLE
+2290 
-2300 TSHLKRASKLPKHI
+2300 
-2314 DRDGDGIPDHLEG
+2314 
-2327 DSDGDGIPDHQEDE
+2327 
-2341 DGDGI
+2341 
-2346 PDYLEDDDGDGIPNY
+2346 
-2361 LETSHLKRASKLP
+2361 
-2374 KHIDRDGD
+2374 
-2382 GIPDHLEGDS
+2382 
-2392 DGDGIPDHQEDEDGD
+2392 
-2407 GIPDYLEDDDG
+2407 
-2418 DGIPNYLENNGA
+2418 ENC
-2430 ASIYLNF
+2430 
-2437 LRKSIMN
+2437 K
-2444 LKSSDS
+2444 
-2450 KDNVIH
+2450 
-2456 DYLRGYTD
+2456 
-2464 GDGVPDYLRDSDND
+2464 
-2478 GVPDFMEDVDDDGTP
+2478 
-2493 NYIDV
+2493 
-2498 DSTGQ
+2498 
-2503 SLQHTISYKKH
+2503 
-2514 YDVNKNGIPDDLE
+2514 
-2527 SDQDGDG
+2527 
-2534 ILDFMED
+2534 
-2541 SDDDG
+2541 
-2546 IPDYLEDSDNDG
+2546 
-2558 FPNYLDDTFNSKRDI
+2558 NSK
-2573 HLKFEDKNKNGI
+2573 N
-2585 PDHLERDSDY
+2585 
-2595 DGVLDYLED
+2595 
-2604 SDRDGIPDYLE
+2604 
-2615 DTDADGTPDYMDED
+2615 
-2629 AVTQFSPRKI
+2629 
-2639 RHRGSGRKFADADRD
+2639 
-2654 GIPDHLEGDINQN
+2654 
-2667 NIIDY
+2667 
-2672 LEDLDNNSIPDYLED
+2672 
-2687 SDKDGIP
+2687 
-2694 DYLDEDANTKFSP
+2694 
-2707 KVLRSLKPARHYADI
+2707 
-2722 DGDYIPD
+2722 
-2729 HLEEDNDG
+2729 
-2737 DGIPDYQ
+2737 
-2744 EDSDSNGIPDYLE
+2744 
-2757 DSDGDGIPDYIDE
+2757 
-2770 DATTQFSPKKY
+2770 
-2781 RELRS
+2781 
-2786 SMKFED
+2786 
-2792 EDGDGI
+2792 
-2798 PDHLQG
+2798 
-2804 DSDGDGILDFLE
+2804 
-2816 DSDGDGLPDYLEDAD
+2816 
-2831 GDGIPDYLD
+2831 
-2840 EDANSQFS
+2840 
-2848 PKHFTDK
+2848 
-2855 NKDGIPD
+2855 
-2862 HLEGDSDGDGIPDYL
+2862 
-2877 EDTDQDGVPDYLE
+2877 
-2890 DSDNDGIPNYL
+2890 
-2901 DNDVVDVEVEAVIEA
+2901 
-2916 YDKDTNNNG
+2916 
-2925 MADYLE
+2925 
-2931 DWDGDGIP
+2931 
-2939 NYLEDEDHD
+2939 
-2948 GIVDFLDKQDNRLL
+2948 
-2962 RRLTKNKKSKFQNPN
+2962 
-2977 DKNANF
+2977 
-2983 IPDHVE
+2983 
-2989 DDLDGNGIPEF
+2989 
-3000 KQDSDGDGIPDY
+3000 
-3012 LDEDYFHHFL
+3012 
-3022 KESKKHTKKKRK
+3022 
-3034 ESKKSS
+3034 
-3040 SKIKA
+3040 
-3045 VPGIPD
+3045 
-3051 SLDHD
+3051 
-3056 ADSDGALKEKVA
+3056 KVA
-3068 DRNNNGVPDNLEM
+3068 DRNNNGIPDNLEM

-3089 PDDQG
+3089 IDLYDDDDDNDGIPDDQDDDDDNDGVKDYHEDKNVNQKLDILEAKDTDGDG
-3094 ISS
+3094 IPDYLDDDDDGDGIPDCDDDDDDGDGILDTDEDENRNKIPDHLETEDTDGDGIIDLLDTDDDNDDIPDYLDSDSDGDGTDDKKHDRDRHKTANSKETDKKNKGTKTIVHSSSPKSQLQGHSKSKSLPRKTKDHDNEDSGINSDNHDDDDDDNNEDEDDDDGEDDGKPMTKTRSIVLSILKRIENIFGVEDDDSDHDTEEDDSLEEIHDH